1 MEERKN
7 KNVYLI
13 IIIVL
18 LLIIILGLVYMLYLK
33 QDSKTSDSNKKDN
46 NPTEVKDED
55 NEELIGKDFIVA
67 DTIKANT
74 SQKIMDILKEN
85 DVVGYDDK
93 DNIIWKKSNIILDYG
108 KIKNHTVKINLLI
121 NEGDSSEKCKLI
133 TYIDD
138 KNYIISDEIDYY
150 TMKNLIEYLEVTS
163 NKIGILLINKVP
175 YGYSIQPFILIYNDK
190 KLVFEKIT
198 NITTTYKKEWSTPVD
213 RNNKK
218 IYHDDN
224 YIYYYKYDVKK
235 EKKNYCDGK
244 TDVIFVKYD
253 GEKEETIEEFND
265 VYIHEIYC

>member
-1 MEERKN
+1 
-7 KNVYLI
+7 
-13 IIIVL
+13 
-18 LLIIILGLVYMLYLK
+18 
-33 QDSKTSDSNKKDN
+33 
-46 NPTEVKDED
+46 
-55 NEELIGKDFIVA
+55 
-67 DTIKANT
+67 
-74 SQKIMDILKEN
+74 MDILKEN